1 MPLLMRIL
9 GIDFGLRNIGLAMAD
24 HDLVEPFGQ
33 LRFKNL
39 RVALEKIQKI
49 LEEEK
54 IEKIVLGISEGKMAE
69 KTKEFAKQLEEKTH
83 QPVFLVDESFSSRE
97 AREKMLEIS
106 KPQRKRRK
114 QEHQVAAC
122 LLLENFIAR
131 MGEERRS

>member
-1 MPLLMRIL
+1 MPLLMRFL
-9 GIDFGLRNIGLAMAD
+9 GIDFGLRNIGLAIAD
-24 HDLVEPFGQ
+24 HDLIEPLGQ

-39 RVALEKIQKI
+39 QAALEKIQKI
-49 LEEEK
+49 LKEEE

-69 KTKEFAKQLEEKTH
+69 KTRKFAEQLEEKTH
-83 QPVFLVDESFSSRE
+83 RPVFLVDESFTSQE

-106 KPQRKRRK
+106 KPQKKRRK

-131 MGEERRS
+131 MRQERRS

>member
-1 MPLLMRIL
+1 MRVL
-9 GIDFGLRNIGLAMAD
+9 GIDFGLRNIGLAIAE

-39 RVALEKIQKI
+39 QVALEKIQKI
-49 LEEEK
+49 SKEEE
-54 IEKIVLGISEGKMAE
+54 IDKIVLGISEGKMAE
-69 KTKEFAKQLEEKTH
+69 KTKEFAEQLKEKTH
-83 QPVFLVDESFSSRE
+83 RPIFFVDESFSSQE

-131 MGEERRS
+131 MRKERRF